1 MERVLVLNSDFSP
14 LNVTSLR
21 RGFILVEKGKAEV
34 LKKGKDIVTSI
45 GNFVRPIVI
54 RLLDYVR
61 FRPKNIGVTR
71 RRVFKRDNYKC
82 VYCGSGKH
90 LTIDHV
96 IPKSRGG
103 DNSWTNLV
111 TSCSRCNSNKGNKT
125 PEEAG
130 MKMSHKPYTPSL
142 FSRVL
147 DEQVEEIWVDFK
159 KLYY

>member
-14 LNVTSLR
+14 LNVTTLR

-34 LKKGKDIVTSI
+34 LRKGEDIITSV

-54 RLLDYVR
+54 RLLNYVR

-82 VYCGSGKH
+82 VYCGSGKN

-96 IPKSRGG
+96 IPKSKGG

-111 TSCSRCNSNKGNKT
+111 TSCSRCNCNKGDKT

-130 MKMSHKPYTPSL
+130 LKMSHKPYTPNL

-147 DEQVEEIWVDFK
+147 DDRVEEIWIDFK

>member
-1 MERVLVLNSDFSP
+1 MDRVLVLNSDFSP

-82 VYCGSGKH
+82 VYCGSGKN

-96 IPKSRGG
+96 VPKSKGG

-111 TSCSRCNSNKGNKT
+111 TSCSRCNCNKGDKT
-125 PEEAG
+125 PEEAV
-130 MKMSHKPYTPSL
+130 MKMSHKPYTPNL

-147 DEQVEEIWVDFK
+147 DDSVEEIWIDFK